1 MVQAG
6 EIVVKG
12 AELIEC
18 DLPRTR
24 IKGCAQTAEGQQQLG
39 ALLRTVC
46 AIRPAHGYIQ
56 ALPQLY
62 VCKLGAYICQD
73 CVMLVVKPLI

>member
-18 DLPRTR
+18 DLSRTR

-39 ALLRTVC
+39 ALLSAVC

-56 ALPQLY
+56 VFPQLY
-62 VCKLGAYICQD
+62 VCQLGVYIC
-73 CVMLVVKPLI
+73 